1 MKSIHAVSN
10 ILAVWRIGSSASGPE
25 RHASRPVQTSAL
37 RVKGGQ
43 ADESNSACGCT
54 NSAQSPAAL
63 STLLAVA
70 LLQGVSSAD
79 RRRN

>member
-10 ILAVWRIGSSASGPE
+10 ILAVWRIGSSAPGPE
-25 RHASRPVQTSAL
+25 CHASRPVQTSAL
-37 RVKGGQ
+37 RVKGRQGGE
-43 ADESNSACGCT
+43 ANSASGCT

-63 STLLAVA
+63 STLLAIA
-70 LLQGVSSAD
+70 LLQDVPSAD